1 MTTTQK
7 IRLGLIFGGRSGE
20 HEISLR
26 SARSVLAALNPEKY
40 EVIQIGITHE
50 GAWLVGEH
58 VLEGLYNQKTENLI
72 PAAILP
78 EPNHQAIF
86 TIQPTEAGD
95 ILAQLNGLDVVFPLM
110 HGTFGE
116 DGTIQGLFELAD
128 LAYVGSGVLGSSVGM
143 DKALFKDVMRSNGI
157 PVVESITILS
167 KEISDDLKAVVGR
180 SEQLA
185 HYPLFIKP
193 ANLGSSVGIS
203 KAHNRTELVE
213 GLKDAARYD
222 RRVLVERGVDAR
234 ELEVSV
240 LGNDQPS
247 ASAVGEILPADEFY
261 SYGAKY
267 HDDRSQTII
276 PAQLPDE
283 VIKKIQYLAVKS
295 FLACDCSGL
304 ARADFLLDKHNH
316 ELFLNEINTI
326 PGFTDISMYPKLWIA
341 SGMTY
346 PELVDHLIELALER
360 KGERDRIERR
370 YRFGSL

>member
-26 SARSVLAALNPEKY
+26 STRSVLAALNPEKY

-58 VLEGLYNQKTENLI
+58 VLDAFYNQKTENLV
-72 PAAILP
+72 PATILP
-78 EPNHQAIF
+78 DPNHQAIF
-86 TIQPTEAGD
+86 AIRPTEAGD
-95 ILAQLNGLDVVFPLM
+95 VLAQLSGLDVVYPLL

-116 DGTIQGLFELAD
+116 DGTIQGLLEMAD

-157 PVVESITILS
+157 PVVESITVLS
-167 KEISDDLKAVVGR
+167 KEISGDLKAVVGR
-180 SEQLA
+180 CEQLA
-185 HYPLFIKP
+185 PYPLFIKP

-234 ELEVSV
+234 EIEVSV

-247 ASAVGEILPADEFY
+247 ASVVGEIIPADEFY
-261 SYGAKY
+261 SYNAKY
-267 HDDRSQTII
+267 HDSRSQTLI
-276 PAQLPDE
+276 PAPLPDE
-283 VIKKIQYLAVKS
+283 VIKKVQYLAVKS

-304 ARADFLLDKHNH
+304 ARADFLLDKHTN
-316 ELFLNEINTI
+316 ELFLNEINTL

-346 PELVDHLIELALER
+346 PELVDRLIELALER

-370 YRFGSL
+370 YRREG